1 MYLRMNKRSL
11 ELYASSVSDVALWIE
26 DHICEKSRSDH
37 DLGQKCPGNDWPVFL
52 LKRYSRTK
60 ITKGEWEWGK
70 AGFTTEC
77 R

>member
-1 MYLRMNKRSL
+1 MQAVYQMWLCG
-11 ELYASSVSDVALWIE
+11 IE

-52 LKRYSRTK
+52 LKRYSRMK

>member
-1 MYLRMNKRSL
+1 MQAVYQMWLCG
-11 ELYASSVSDVALWIE
+11 IE
-26 DHICEKSRSDH
+26 DVFCEISRSD
-37 DLGQKCPGNDWPVFL
+37 LVVGQMCGGNVWPVFL

-77 R
+77 H

>member
-11 ELYASSVSDVALWIE
+11 ELYASSV
-26 DHICEKSRSDH
+26 SDH

-70 AGFTTEC
+70 AGFTTEYH
-77 R
+77 